1 MKEALEN
8 ISILYVFIAL
18 CVGTWNIVY
27 WIVSGLFRISSK
39 PKEKDVDT
47 VIGFIETPLTSSEI
61 FRTTNRITFHR
72 DMVALRK
79 YCLEHT
85 SEHLIIENRIK
96 EAKTLE
102 DYLLKK
108 EG

>member
-8 ISILYVFIAL
+8 IAILYVFIAL
-18 CVGTWNIVY
+18 CVGMCNIVY
-27 WIVSGLFRISSK
+27 WIVSWLSRIFSK
-39 PKEKDVDT
+39 PKEKDVDA

-61 FRTTNRITFHR
+61 FRTANRLAFHR

-85 SEHLIIENRIK
+85 SEHLIIGSRIK
-96 EAKTLE
+96 EAKILE
-102 DYLLKK
+102 GYLLKK
-108 EG
+108 ED